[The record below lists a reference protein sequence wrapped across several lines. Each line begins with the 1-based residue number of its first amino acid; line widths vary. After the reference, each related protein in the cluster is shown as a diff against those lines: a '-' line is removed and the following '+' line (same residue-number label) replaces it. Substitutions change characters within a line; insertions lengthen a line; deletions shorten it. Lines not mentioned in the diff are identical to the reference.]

1 MTAPLRAQD
10 VSAPIAHDSAV
21 RRALLDIQ
29 PQTVLR
35 VRTTGFPKDGRFQGL
50 ERDTLLLATDTEL
63 RRIPTGTIN
72 EVYTGY
78 RQIGRGALIGGATA
92 GVILGVLGIFAV
104 QAFCDSPRGC
114 RNDYPTA
121 FVFFGG
127 VGAAGGALIGAG
139 IGALNFGWRR
149 IFP

>member
-1 MTAPLRAQD
+1 M
-10 VSAPIAHDSAV
+10 
-21 RRALLDIQ
+21 
-29 PQTVLR
+29 
-35 VRTTGFPKDGRFQGL
+35 
-50 ERDTLLLATDTEL
+50 
-63 RRIPTGTIN
+63 
-72 EVYTGY
+72 YTGY
-78 RQIGRGALIGGATA
+78 RQVGRGALIGGATA

-114 RNDYPTA
+114 RSDYPTA
-121 FVFFGG
+121 FLWFGG